1 MGSFGTL
8 SQSVSSALTAV
19 SIMPASVDG
28 QISAIAKDKDK
39 RYFVM
44 FMEFGTAVCGLL
56 CLAAGVMGIYW
67 GSAVIKPWPPLT
79 WNNCVGGFFMCVF
92 GIAVAVLG
100 ISGFSAAAS
109 EGSDVGGKQSEG
121 IREQALFL
129 DVYAGR
135 GIFLIY
141 LAIRLM
147 TLGKYYCLM
156 AGLGLF
162 FFGICNL
169 IVHGFVVAGQEKCCK
184 YLNYVSALIGL
195 VVMVAGGM
203 GFYWGTK
210 VIKPWPPLTWNNC
223 VGGIFM
229 FVFGLAILY
238 LCMKGEG
245 NDENADMIKKYL
257 RFLDVFIGRGCFFM
271 FVGLRIIPLGQF
283 YCLVAGM
290 VTFSFGVLNVALHFL
305 YPGVNDNG
313 ISATAAK
320 AK

>member
-1 MGSFGTL
+1 MG
-8 SQSVSSALTAV
+8 
-19 SIMPASVDG
+19 
-28 QISAIAKDKDK
+28 
-39 RYFVM
+39 
-44 FMEFGTAVCGLL
+44 
-56 CLAAGVMGIYW
+56 YW

-184 YLNYVSALIGL
+184 YLNYV
-195 VVMVAGGM
+195 
-203 GFYWGTK
+203 
-210 VIKPWPPLTWNNC
+210 
-223 VGGIFM
+223 
-229 FVFGLAILY
+229 
-238 LCMKGEG
+238 
-245 NDENADMIKKYL
+245 
-257 RFLDVFIGRGCFFM
+257 DVFVGRGCFFM

-313 ISATAAK
+313 ISAPAAK

>member
-135 GIFLIY
+135 GVFLIY

-223 VGGIFM
+223 VGGLFM
-229 FVFGLAILY
+229 FAFGVMIFVMVFSGTSAPWIPKY
-238 LCMKGEG
+238 CM
-245 NDENADMIKKYL
+245 
-257 RFLDVFIGRGCFFM
+257 FLDTLVGRG
-271 FVGLRIIPLGQF
+271 
-283 YCLVAGM
+283 
-290 VTFSFGVLNVALHFL
+290 
-305 YPGVNDNG
+305 
-313 ISATAAK
+313 
-320 AK
+320 

>member
-19 SIMPASVDG
+19 SITPSVDG

-135 GIFLIY
+135 GIFLI
-141 LAIRLM
+141 
-147 TLGKYYCLM
+147 C
-156 AGLGLF
+156 
-162 FFGICNL
+162 ICNL

-184 YLNYVSALIGL
+184 YLNYISALIGL

-257 RFLDVFIGRGCFFM
+257 RFLDVFVGRGCFFM

-305 YPGVNDNG
+305 YP
-313 ISATAAK
+313 
-320 AK
+320 

>member
-1 MGSFGTL
+1 MGSFGNNPAIMAASDNPDGLISQL
-8 SQSVSSALTAV
+8 SS
-19 SIMPASVDG
+19 D
-28 QISAIAKDKDK
+28 AKK
-39 RYFVM
+39 RYFVI
-44 FMEFGTAVCGLL
+44 FMELGTFICGLL
-56 CLAAGVMGIYW
+56 CLAAGFMGIYW

-79 WNNCVGGFFMCVF
+79 WNNCVGGFFMVVF
-92 GIAVAVLG
+92 GTAMACLG
-100 ISGFSAAAS
+100 LAGFSKAAS
-109 EGSDVGGKQSEG
+109 GNETGG
-121 IREQALFL
+121 EQAGMITREAKFL
-129 DVYAGR
+129 DVFMGR
-135 GIFLIY
+135 GVFLIY

-162 FFGICNL
+162 FFGFCNI

-238 LCMKGEG
+238 LRMKGEG

-257 RFLDVFIGRGCFFM
+257 KFLDVFVGRGCFFM

>member
-1 MGSFGTL
+1 MGSFGTHPR
-8 SQSVSSALTAV
+8 
-19 SIMPASVDG
+19 SIMGNNDDG
-28 QISAIAKDKDK
+28 RISTLARDDSKK
-39 RYFVM
+39 YFVM

-195 VVMVAGGM
+195 IVMVAGGM

-210 VIKPWPPLTWNNC
+210 
-223 VGGIFM
+223 F
-229 FVFGLAILY
+229 
-238 LCMKGEG
+238 
-245 NDENADMIKKYL
+245 
-257 RFLDVFIGRGCFFM
+257 
-271 FVGLRIIPLGQF
+271 
-283 YCLVAGM
+283 
-290 VTFSFGVLNVALHFL
+290 
-305 YPGVNDNG
+305 
-313 ISATAAK
+313 
-320 AK
+320 

>member
-1 MGSFGTL
+1 MG
-8 SQSVSSALTAV
+8 
-19 SIMPASVDG
+19 
-28 QISAIAKDKDK
+28 
-39 RYFVM
+39 
-44 FMEFGTAVCGLL
+44 EFGTAVCGLL

-129 DVYAGR
+129 DVY
-135 GIFLIY
+135 
-141 LAIRLM
+141 
-147 TLGKYYCLM
+147 

-257 RFLDVFIGRGCFFM
+257 RFLDVFVGRGCFFM

-313 ISATAAK
+313 ISAPAAK

>member
-1 MGSFGTL
+1 MGSFGNNPAIMAASDNPDGL
-8 SQSVSSALTAV
+8 ISQFSS
-19 SIMPASVDG
+19 D
-28 QISAIAKDKDK
+28 AKK

-135 GIFLIY
+135 GVFFIY

-162 FFGICNL
+162 FFGIAN
-169 IVHGFVVAGQEKCCK
+169 IVVHGFVIIGAKNACK
-184 YLNYVSALIGL
+184 QLNYVSAVIGL

-229 FVFGLAILY
+229 FFFGLVVLY
-238 LCMKGEG
+238 ICMKG
-245 NDENADMIKKYL
+245 DDPNAVMLQKYF
-257 RFLDVFIGRGCFFM
+257 RFLDTFIGRGCFFM

-290 VTFSFGVLNVALHFL
+290 VTFSFGVLNVALHYL
-305 YPGVNDNG
+305 YPEVIEDGDRGGLANY
-313 ISATAAK
+313 AAQAGK
-320 AK
+320 

>member
-1 MGSFGTL
+1 MSPRSDNPDGLISQL
-8 SQSVSSALTAV
+8 SS
-19 SIMPASVDG
+19 D
-28 QISAIAKDKDK
+28 AKK

-44 FMEFGTAVCGLL
+44 FMEFGTLICGLL

-79 WNNCVGGFFMCVF
+79 WNNCVGGFFMVVF
-92 GIAVAVLG
+92 GTAMACLG
-100 ISGFSAAAS
+100 LAGFSKAAS
-109 EGSDVGGKQSEG
+109 GNETGG
-121 IREQALFL
+121 EQAGMITREAKFL
-129 DVYAGR
+129 DVFAGR
-135 GIFLIY
+135 GVFFIY

-162 FFGICNL
+162 FFGIAN
-169 IVHGFVVAGQEKCCK
+169 IVVHGFVIIGAKNACK
-184 YLNYVSALIGL
+184 QLNYVSAVIGL
-195 VVMVAGGM
+195 IVMVAGGM

-229 FVFGLAILY
+229 FFFGLVVLY
-238 LCMKGEG
+238 ICMKG
-245 NDENADMIKKYL
+245 DDPNAVMLQKYF
-257 RFLDVFIGRGCFFM
+257 RFLDTFIGRGCFFM

-290 VTFSFGVLNVALHFL
+290 VTFSFGVLNVALHYL
-305 YPGVNDNG
+305 YPEVIEDGDRGGLANYA
-313 ISATAAK
+313 SQASK
-320 AK
+320 